1 MPTKGVQMLTCY
13 MTDQA
18 GAITQIDEP
27 QPGAWINLVEPT
39 EAEIAWLQDT
49 VGVLPEFV
57 RSALDEEETSHIDF
71 DDDVRQTLI
80 IVDYPCAE
88 DAEDMQ
94 DPTMLQYTTMPVS
107 FFSLAES
114 NLVVTLSLQRNPI
127 VEDMAAGRVRGLN
140 TRLRTR
146 FLLQMLLRISQSYL
160 VHLRRVD
167 ALSTKT
173 EARLYGSM
181 RNEELL
187 QMLSLEKSL
196 VYFST
201 SLKSAEVTL
210 NKIQHGHLITLYEDD
225 RDLMED
231 VMIEVHQAQ
240 EMCNIYSNILSGT
253 MDAYASVISNNLNI
267 VMKVLTVITI
277 VMAIPNMIFG
287 FYGMNV
293 ELPFAGVPVV
303 SSWVFPLIITA
314 IACLVAVQIF
324 KKKGLWR

>member
-1 MPTKGVQMLTCY
+1 MIRCY
-13 MTDQA
+13 KTNDE
-18 GAITQIDEP
+18 GITEVVAAPEP
-27 QPGAWINLVEPT
+27 GSWVNIVAPT
-39 EAEIAWLQDT
+39 EQERAWLET
-49 VGVLPEFV
+49 EAGVSPEFL
-57 RSALDEEETSHIDF
+57 RSAFDEEEISHLDY
-71 DDDVRQTLI
+71 DEDLRQTLV

-94 DPTMLQYTTMPVS
+94 DPTMQQYTTMPIS
-107 FFSLAES
+107 FFSLPDQS
-114 NLVVTLSLQRNPI
+114 LVVTVSLQPNPI
-127 VEDMAAGRVRGLN
+127 VDDMAAGRVRGLN

-167 ALSTKT
+167 QLSTRT
-173 EARLYGSM
+173 EQRLYGSM

-210 NKIQHGHLITLYEDD
+210 NKIMHGHLIALYEDD
-225 RDLMED
+225 QDLIED

-277 VMAIPNMIFG
+277 VMAIPNIVFG

-293 ELPFAGVPVV
+293 ALPMADAGLAAT
-303 SSWVFPLIITA
+303 WVAPAVLCV
-314 IACLVAVQIF
+314 IACTAAVLIF
-324 KKKGLWR
+324 KRKGLWR

>member
-1 MPTKGVQMLTCY
+1 MITCY
-13 MTDQA
+13 KTDLN
-18 GAITQIDEP
+18 GITSPIEAP
-27 QPGAWINLVEPT
+27 EPGAWINVVAPT
-39 EAEIAWLQDT
+39 DEERRWLEDEI
-49 VGVLPEFV
+49 GVLPEFV
-57 RSALDEEETSHIDF
+57 RSALDEEETSHIDY
-71 DDDVRQTLI
+71 DDDVNQALI

-94 DPTMLQYTTMPVS
+94 DPTMLQYTTLPIS
-107 FFSLAES
+107 FFSLPEK
-114 NLVVTLSLQRNPI
+114 NLVVTVSLDENAI
-127 VEDMAAGRVRGLN
+127 VTDMAAGRVRGLN

-160 VHLRRVD
+160 VHLRRID
-167 ALSTKT
+167 NLSTAT
-173 EARLYGSM
+173 EQRLYGSM

-210 NKIQHGHLITLYEDD
+210 NKIQHGHIITLYEDD
-225 RDLMED
+225 QDLMED

-277 VMAIPNMIFG
+277 VMAIPNMVFG
-287 FYGMNV
+287 FFGMNV
-293 ELPFAGVPVV
+293 TLPLAGAGGD
-303 SSWVFPLIITA
+303 SWILPTVITIVACVAAAYVF
-314 IACLVAVQIF
+314 
-324 KKKGLWR
+324 KRKGLWR

>member
-1 MPTKGVQMLTCY
+1 MITCY
-13 MTDQA
+13 MTDINGTLVTVDTPEA
-18 GAITQIDEP
+18 
-27 QPGAWINLVEPT
+27 GAWINVVSPT
-39 EAEIAWLQDT
+39 PEESAWLEREI
-49 VGVLPEFV
+49 GVLPEFV
-57 RSALDEEETSHIDF
+57 RSALDEEETSHIDY
-71 DDDVRQTLI
+71 DDDVNQALI

-94 DPTMLQYTTMPVS
+94 DPAMLQYTTMPIS
-107 FFSLAES
+107 FFSLPAK
-114 NLVVTLSLQRNPI
+114 NLVVTLSLQDNPI
-127 VEDMAAGRVRGLN
+127 VTDMAAGRVRGLN

-146 FLLQMLLRISQSYL
+146 FLLQMLLRVSQSYL
-160 VHLRRVD
+160 IALRRID

-173 EARLYGSM
+173 EQRLYGSM

-210 NKIQHGHLITLYEDD
+210 NKIMHGHLITLYEDD
-225 RDLMED
+225 QDLMDD

-267 VMKVLTVITI
+267 VMKVLTVLTI

-287 FYGMNV
+287 FWGMNV
-293 ELPFAGVPVV
+293 DLPFAASPLFNT
-303 SSWVFPLIITA
+303 WVFPLVLA
-314 IACLVAVQIF
+314 VVLCLVCAYIF
-324 KKKGLWR
+324 KRKGLWH

>member
-1 MPTKGVQMLTCY
+1 MITCY
-13 MTDQA
+13 MTDIN
-18 GAITQIDEP
+18 GALVTVDTPEA
-27 QPGAWINLVEPT
+27 GAWINVVSPT
-39 EAEIAWLQDT
+39 PEESAWLEREI
-49 VGVLPEFV
+49 GVLPEFV
-57 RSALDEEETSHIDF
+57 RSALDEEETSRIDY
-71 DDDVRQTLI
+71 DDDVNQALI

-94 DPTMLQYTTMPVS
+94 DPAMLQYTTMPIS
-107 FFSLAES
+107 FFSLPAK
-114 NLVVTLSLQRNPI
+114 NLVVTLSLQDNPI
-127 VEDMAAGRVRGLN
+127 VTDMAAGRVRGLN

-146 FLLQMLLRISQSYL
+146 FLLQMLLRVSQSYL
-160 VHLRRVD
+160 IALRRID

-173 EARLYGSM
+173 EQRLYGSM

-210 NKIQHGHLITLYEDD
+210 NKIMHGHLITLYEDD
-225 RDLMED
+225 QDLMDD

-240 EMCNIYSNILSGT
+240 EMCNIYSNILS
-253 MDAYASVISNNLNI
+253 AYASVISNNLNI

-287 FYGMNV
+287 FWGMNV
-293 ELPFAGVPVV
+293 DLPFAASPLFNT
-303 SSWVFPLIITA
+303 WVFPLVLA
-314 IACLVAVQIF
+314 VVLCLVCAYVF
-324 KKKGLWR
+324 KRKGLWH

>member
-1 MPTKGVQMLTCY
+1 MITCY
-13 MTDQA
+13 KTDLN
-18 GAITQIDEP
+18 GITSLIEAP
-27 QPGAWINLVEPT
+27 EPGAWINVVAPT
-39 EAEIAWLQDT
+39 DEERRWLEDEI
-49 VGVLPEFV
+49 GVLPEFV
-57 RSALDEEETSHIDF
+57 RSALDEEETSHIDY
-71 DDDVRQTLI
+71 DDDVNQALI

-94 DPTMLQYTTMPVS
+94 DPTMLQYTTLPIS
-107 FFSLAES
+107 FFSLPEK
-114 NLVVTLSLQRNPI
+114 NLVVTVSLAENPI
-127 VEDMAAGRVRGLN
+127 VADMAAGRVRGLN

-160 VHLRRVD
+160 VHLRRID
-167 ALSTKT
+167 NLSTAT
-173 EARLYGSM
+173 EQRLYGSM

-210 NKIQHGHLITLYEDD
+210 NKIQHGHIITLYEDD
-225 RDLMED
+225 QDLMED

-277 VMAIPNMIFG
+277 VMAVPNMVFG
-287 FYGMNV
+287 FFGMNV
-293 ELPFAGVPVV
+293 TLPLAGAGGDSWILPTVITVV
-303 SSWVFPLIITA
+303 ACVGAAYVF
-314 IACLVAVQIF
+314 
-324 KKKGLWR
+324 KRKGLWR

>member
-1 MPTKGVQMLTCY
+1 MVECYLTGLDGI
-13 MTDQA
+13 TRKIDAPEA
-18 GAITQIDEP
+18 GAWVNIVAPTPEEGRWLEEEL
-27 QPGAWINLVEPT
+27 GA
-39 EAEIAWLQDT
+39 
-49 VGVLPEFV
+49 LPEFV
-57 RSALDEEETSHIDF
+57 RSALDEEETSHIDY
-71 DDDVRQTLI
+71 DDDVNQTLI

-94 DPTMLQYTTMPVS
+94 DPTMLQYTTLPIS
-107 FFSLAES
+107 FFSLPEQ
-114 NLVVTLSLQRNPI
+114 NLVVTLSLAENPI
-127 VEDMAAGRVRGLN
+127 VADMAAGRVRGLN

-160 VHLRRVD
+160 VHLRRID
-167 ALSTKT
+167 KLSTET
-173 EARLYGSM
+173 EQHLYGSM

-210 NKIQHGHLITLYEDD
+210 TKIRHGHLITLYEDAQ
-225 RDLMED
+225 DLMED

-267 VMKVLTVITI
+267 VMKVLTVLTI
-277 VMAIPNMIFG
+277 VMAIPNMVFG
-287 FYGMNV
+287 FFGMNV
-293 ELPFAGVPVV
+293 TLPLAGADGSGSWAVPTV
-303 SSWVFPLIITA
+303 ITV
-314 IACLVAVQIF
+314 IACAAAAYIF
-324 KKKGLWR
+324 KRKGLWR